1 MKGTSVKELDTPAT
15 LERRETMAKIL
26 SARGDAL
33 VVTGLGSTTYDA
45 FATHD
50 SPLTFYLWGAMG
62 ASAMIGLGL
71 ANAQP
76 QRRVL
81 IVTGDGEML
90 RGLGS
95 LATIGAQ
102 RTANLAIAVI
112 DNERYA
118 ETGMQASH
126 TARGVDLAGI
136 AKAAG
141 FAHASTVRAQ
151 AELESAIPDLFNL
164 PGPVFTVIKVIAE
177 PAAIAL
183 PPRDGTYLRSRF
195 RAALLGEARAVE

>member
-1 MKGTSVKELDTPAT
+1 MAGTLR
-15 LERRETMAKIL
+15 RRETMARIL
-26 SARGDAL
+26 AARGNAL

-62 ASAMIGLGL
+62 AAAMIGLGL

-76 QRRVL
+76 ERRVL
-81 IVTGDGEML
+81 VVTGDGEML
-90 RGLGS
+90 MGLGS
-95 LATIGAQ
+95 LATIGAA
-102 RTANLAIAVI
+102 RTANLSIVVI
-112 DNERYA
+112 DNEHYA

-136 AKAAG
+136 ANAAG
-141 FAHASTVRAQ
+141 FAHATTVRAQ
-151 AELESAIPDLFNL
+151 DELESLVPALYARA
-164 PGPVFTVIKVIAE
+164 GPVFAVIKVVAE

-183 PPRDGTYLRSRF
+183 PPRDGAYLRSRF